1 MGCVSVIGAG
11 SWGTAVSRQLA
22 VNGHTVRLW
31 SHNPQVAQQIN
42 EQHTN
47 PRYLPG
53 CELPNEV
60 TASTDLSW
68 CLSSSEAA
76 AFVVPSAH
84 LREVAHSSSPYLS
97 PDVPVAVLTKGIEPS
112 TCMLM
117 TEVVSD
123 ELKSPN
129 PIACL
134 SGPNHAEEV
143 SRDLPSAAVT
153 KGIEPSTCMLMTE
166 VVSDELK
173 SPNPI
178 ACLSGPNH
186 AEEVSRDLPSAAVI
200 AAESAE
206 CAMQLQRLFH
216 SDTFRT
222 YVSTDVVGVEVC
234 AAAKNVVAIACGIA
248 RGLGECA
255 MQLQRL
261 FHSDTFR
268 TYVSTDVVGVEV
280 CAAAKN
286 VVAIACGI
294 ARGLGMGDNTCALLM
309 TRGLAEMSRL
319 VAARGGNPITCM
331 GLAGMGDLVATCTSA
346 HSRNQTFGAAFAS
359 GETLAQFESRTHMV
373 VEGARAC
380 RSVRELAQSYGVE
393 VPIADAVFGLLYGEV
408 SLEQIT
414 ADLYARTPMAEFYGL
429 SGFVPEA

>member
-143 SRDLPSAAVT
+143 SRDLPSAAV
-153 KGIEPSTCMLMTE
+153 
-166 VVSDELK
+166 
-173 SPNPI
+173 
-178 ACLSGPNH
+178 
-186 AEEVSRDLPSAAVI
+186 I

-206 CAMQLQRLFH
+206 CALR
-216 SDTFRT
+216 
-222 YVSTDVVGVEVC
+222 
-234 AAAKNVVAIACGIA
+234 
-248 RGLGECA
+248 
-255 MQLQRL
+255 LQRL